1 MTSGVGG
8 DFLPYG
14 RQDIDADDLA
24 AVAEALQSDFLTTGP
39 AIAAFEQEFAAAV
52 GARYAVASN
61 SGTAALHLACMA
73 LDLGSGESVVVPA
86 VTFMATANAARFCG
100 AEVIFADV
108 DPDTGLLTAETFQA
122 ALDANPCA
130 VVRAVLPVHLNGHWV
145 DMPAIHAIAEPRGVA
160 IVEDACHALGGE
172 QAAGNRSRAPVGACA
187 LSDMACFS
195 LHPVKTVTSG
205 EGGVTTTND
214 ERAYRRMSRLRSH
227 GISRDPAEFVY
238 RDQAF
243 GPDGAPHPWYHEML
257 ELGFNFRIT
266 DFACAL
272 GRSQMRRL
280 PEFAR
285 RRRALM
291 ERYLR
296 LLKPLAPHIRP
307 VAPEEPDS
315 APVLHLCAVL
325 IDFPAIGRTRAQAM
339 QALKADGIGTQVH
352 YIPVNRQPY
361 YRRRYGFQAL
371 PGADAYYERVLSMP
385 LFTTMRDE
393 DVDRV
398 VDALRRLIP

>member
-1 MTSGVGG
+1 MTADAGG
-8 DFLPYG
+8 RFLPYG

-24 AVAEALQSDFLTTGP
+24 AVSAALQSDYLTTGP
-39 AIAAFEQEFAAAV
+39 TVGLFETEFAAAV

-73 LDLGSGESVVVPA
+73 LDLGPGESVVVPA

-108 DPDTGLLTAETFQA
+108 DPDSGLLTAETFQA
-122 ALDANPCA
+122 AIDAHPRA
-130 VVRAVLPVHLNGHWV
+130 AIRAVLPVHLNGYSV
-145 DMPAIHAIAEPRGVA
+145 DMPAIRAIAEPRGIAV
-160 IVEDACHALGGE
+160 IEDACHALGGE
-172 QAAGNRSRAPVGACA
+172 QAAGNHSRAPVGACA

-214 ERAYRRMSRLRSH
+214 ERAHRRMSRFRTH
-227 GISRDPAEFVY
+227 GITREPAEFVY
-238 RDQAF
+238 PDQAF
-243 GPDGAPHPWYHEML
+243 DAGGAPNPWYHEMA

-272 GRSQMRRL
+272 GRSQMKRL
-280 PEFAR
+280 PDFAR

-291 ERYLR
+291 ARYGE
-296 LLKPLAPHIRP
+296 LLAPLAPHVRP
-307 VAPEEPDS
+307 VPAG
-315 APVLHLCAVL
+315 AGGHAVLHLCAVL
-325 IDFPAIGRTRAQAM
+325 IDFPAIGRSRAQAM

-361 YRRRYGFQAL
+361 YRRRYGAQRL
-371 PGADAYYERVLSMP
+371 PGADAYYERVLSIP
-385 LFTTMRDE
+385 LFTTMRDQ

>member
-1 MTSGVGG
+1 MGVGG
-8 DFLPYG
+8 RFLPYG

-24 AVAEALQSDFLTTGP
+24 AVAEALQSDYLTTGP
-39 AIAAFEQEFAAAV
+39 MVGLFEKEFAAAV

-73 LDLGSGESVVVPA
+73 LDLGPGDSVVVPA
-86 VTFMATANAARFCG
+86 ITFMATANAARFCG

-108 DPDTGLLTAETFQA
+108 DPESGLLTAETFQA
-122 ALDANPCA
+122 ALDAHPRA
-130 VVRAVLPVHLNGHWV
+130 AVRAVLPVHVNGHSA
-145 DMPAIHAIAEPRGVA
+145 DMPSIRAIAEPRGIAV
-160 IVEDACHALGGE
+160 IEDACHALGGE
-172 QAAGNRSRAPVGACA
+172 QAAGNNSRAAVGACA

-214 ERAYRRMSRLRSH
+214 ARTYHRMARFRTH
-227 GISRDPAEFVY
+227 GITRDPAEFVY
-238 RDQAF
+238 PDQGFEA
-243 GPDGAPHPWYHEML
+243 DGAPNPWYHEMA
-257 ELGFNFRIT
+257 ELGFNYRIT

-272 GRSQMRRL
+272 GRSQMKRL
-280 PEFAR
+280 PEFAH

-291 ERYLR
+291 DRYR
-296 LLKPLAPHIRP
+296 TLLQPLAPQIRP
-307 VAPEEPDS
+307 VAEQPGS

-325 IDFPAIGRTRAQAM
+325 IDFPAIGQSRAQAM
-339 QALKADGIGTQVH
+339 QALKAEGIGTQVH

-361 YRRRYGFQAL
+361 YRRRYGAQRL
-371 PGADAYYERVLSMP
+371 PGADTYYERVLSIP

>member
-1 MTSGVGG
+1 VAAGG
-8 DFLPYG
+8 RFLPYG
-14 RQDIDADDLA
+14 RQDIDAGDLA
-24 AVAEALQSDFLTTGP
+24 AVAEALQSDYLTTGP
-39 AIAAFEQEFAAAV
+39 AVGVFEQEFAAAV

-73 LDLGSGESVVVPA
+73 LDLGPGESVVVPA
-86 VTFMATANAARFCG
+86 ITFMATANAARFCG

-122 ALDANPCA
+122 ALDANPRA
-130 VVRAVLPVHLNGHWV
+130 VIRAVLPVHVNGHSV
-145 DMPAIHAIAEPRGVA
+145 DMPSIRAIAEPRGIA
-160 IVEDACHALGGE
+160 IIEDACHALGGE
-172 QAAGNRSRAPVGACA
+172 QAAGNNSRAPVGACA

-214 ERAYRRMSRLRSH
+214 ARAYHRMARFRSH
-227 GISRDPAEFVY
+227 GITRDPAEFVY
-238 RDQAF
+238 ADQALDI
-243 GPDGAPHPWYHEML
+243 DGAPNPWYHEMA

-272 GRSQMRRL
+272 GRSQMKRL
-280 PEFAR
+280 PDFAR
-285 RRRALM
+285 RRQALM
-291 ERYLR
+291 ARYLP
-296 LLKPLAPHIRP
+296 LLQPLAPHIRAVP
-307 VAPEEPDS
+307 AQPDGR
-315 APVLHLCAVL
+315 PVLHLCAVL
-325 IDFPAIGRTRAQAM
+325 IDFQAIGRSRAQAM
-339 QALKADGIGTQVH
+339 QALKAEGIGTQVH

-361 YRRRYGFQAL
+361 YRRRYGERRL
-371 PGADAYYERVLSMP
+371 GGADAYYERVLSIP
-385 LFTTMRDE
+385 LFTTMRDA

>member
-1 MTSGVGG
+1 MGAGG
-8 DFLPYG
+8 RFLPYG

-24 AVAEALQSDFLTTGP
+24 AVAEALQSDYLTTGP
-39 AIAAFEQEFAAAV
+39 AVGAFEKEFAAAV

-61 SGTAALHLACMA
+61 SGTAALHLACLA
-73 LDLGSGESVVVPA
+73 LDLGPGDSVVVPA
-86 VTFMATANAARFCG
+86 ITFMATANAARYCG

-108 DPDTGLLTAETFQA
+108 DADSGLLTAETFQA
-122 ALDANPCA
+122 ALDGNPRA
-130 VVRAVLPVHLNGHWV
+130 AVRAVLPVHLNGYSV
-145 DMPAIHAIAEPRGVA
+145 DMPSIRAIAEPRGIAV
-160 IVEDACHALGGE
+160 IEDACHALGGA
-172 QAAGNRSRAPVGACA
+172 QAAGNKSQAPVGACA

-205 EGGVTTTND
+205 EGGVTTTGD
-214 ERAYRRMSRLRSH
+214 ERAYRRMSRFRTH
-227 GISRDPAEFVY
+227 GITRDPAEWIY
-238 RDQAF
+238 ADQALDA
-243 GPDGAPHPWYHEML
+243 DGSPNPWYHEL
-257 ELGFNFRIT
+257 AELGFNFRIT

-272 GRSQMRRL
+272 GRSQMKRL
-280 PEFAR
+280 PDFGR

-291 ERYLR
+291 DRYR
-296 LLKPLAPHIRP
+296 TLLKPLAPHIRAVP
-307 VAPEEPDS
+307 SPAGGD
-315 APVLHLCAVL
+315 AVLHLSAVL
-325 IDFPAIGRTRAQAM
+325 IDFPAIGRSRAQAM

-361 YRRRYGFQAL
+361 YRRRYGDQRLA
-371 PGADAYYERVLSMP
+371 GADAYYERVLSVP